1 MQLFLLVSQLAI
13 FQKGNCRGRP
23 YNIYR
28 KNSTREDLIPY
39 MEMYIIFLFVLTN
52 MQFFIY
58 LIFGYNIIYT
68 TFHKEIFIRC
78 DQYAHVEQNILDK
91 ETYMFSRFF
100 SCSYYLSTHNIIC
113 IYLGETFSYTC
124 SMLGYLQFFV
134 ARVITCHILR
144 PYNI

>member
-13 FQKGNCRGRP
+13 FHKGNCRGRT

-28 KNSTREDLIPY
+28 KNLTREDMIPY
-39 MEMYIIFLFVLTN
+39 MEMYISFLFVLTN
-52 MQFFIY
+52 MQKNYY

-91 ETYMFSRFF
+91 ETYVFKIFFMFRL
-100 SCSYYLSTHNIIC
+100 LSTHNIIC
-113 IYLGETFSYTC
+113 IYLWETFSYTC
-124 SMLGYLQFFV
+124 SMLVYLQFLLSV
-134 ARVITCHILR
+134 S
-144 PYNI
+144 